1 MASPAGQLV
10 IQLIQEIVEVKRLAS
25 LIAPVVTPAN
35 LPVLMVSGAG
45 ISLTRSNVANKKI
58 TTGRSEANNSL
69 TSATI
74 TITMTNRSVGIQAQS
89 ASSNLTTQKE
99 VETNE
104 SSS

>member
-1 MASPAGQLV
+1 V
-10 IQLIQEIVEVKRLAS
+10 IQLIQKMVAVKRLAS

-58 TTGRSEANNSL
+58 TTGRSEASNSL
-69 TSATI
+69 TRDTV
-74 TITMTNRSVGIQAQS
+74 TITMTNRSVGIRVQS
-89 ASSNLTTQKE
+89 VSSNLATRKE
-99 VETNE
+99 VQTNE